1 MLNDIYD
8 FYSKKTNKKG
18 YQVIDK
24 KLLIKYFVSV
34 TLFIIVFLASNIT
47 INIYFEAVRFILLIT
62 LLVWMRKIGREMDI
76 YLKSYRNKQKPLLKE
91 KLKSYL
97 KWKLELNHHSQLNEL
112 SKHFRAKSLDGRRN
126 YDFIPHINS
135 ILTIIV
141 FVSSLT
147 AQSNPEIRS
156 DVINATIGIAL
167 ILYAVNLTISKIA
180 GLWWNRESERMNNL
194 SEIINEIHLDEWI
207 RANKELKK

>member
-8 FYSKKTNKKG
+8 FYSRKTNKKG

-34 TLFIIVFLASNIT
+34 ALFIIVFLSSDIT

-62 LLVWMRKIGREMDI
+62 LLVWMRKIGKEMDI
-76 YLKSYRNKQKPLLKE
+76 NLTSYRNKQKPLLKA

-97 KWKLELNHHSQLNEL
+97 KWKLEINHHSQFNEL

-141 FVSSLT
+141 FVGSLT

-156 DVINATIGIAL
+156 DVINTTIGIAL
-167 ILYAVNLTISKIA
+167 FLYAANLIISKIA

-207 RANKELKK
+207 RANK